1 MKASDIPAAAVDFDA
16 LNKQMVEGVPEL
28 VKQDAALKPQFD
40 RDEGIFFD
48 PKWQDDIAD
57 FD

>member
-16 LNKQMVEGVPEL
+16 LNKQMVEGVAEI
-28 VKQDAALKPQFD
+28 VKQDAALEPKFD
-40 RDEGIFFD
+40 RDDGIFFD